1 MAIDKEE
8 KDLASSIGELI
19 APTTAGDT
27 ASMLKAIQNAAL
39 IRAGI
44 GLMGQ
49 RQMGESGYDVASR
62 VLKDVSTDA
71 ATQITNIQKLA
82 ATQAKTKRD
91 TKSAKLTEFGKVQ
104 SIHDK
109 LFYVKDS
116 LTGDKTGLRLDF
128 QGVKNLEPPS
138 QEWFKNNMLT
148 DEMLLGDTGEAEA
161 YIKFH
166 KDMQEAANEGR
177 LSGIEPGT
185 SLSWDI
191 TKQEYDKRI
200 LTQRI

>member
-1 MAIDKEE
+1 M
-8 KDLASSIGELI
+8 
-19 APTTAGDT
+19 
-27 ASMLKAIQNAAL
+27 
-39 IRAGI
+39 
-44 GLMGQ
+44 
-49 RQMGESGYDVASR
+49 
-62 VLKDVSTDA
+62 
-71 ATQITNIQKLA
+71 
-82 ATQAKTKRD
+82 
-91 TKSAKLTEFGKVQ
+91 
-104 SIHDK
+104 
-109 LFYVKDS
+109 
-116 LTGDKTGLRLDF
+116 RLDF

>member
-1 MAIDKEE
+1 MAIDKE
-8 KDLASSIGELI
+8 KDLVSGLGELI
-19 APTTAGDT
+19 APSTAGDT

-44 GLMGQ
+44 GIMGQ

-71 ATQITNIQKLA
+71 ATQITNLQKLA
-82 ATQAKTKRD
+82 TTKAKTKSD
-91 TKSAKLTEFGKVQ
+91 AQSKALTDYSKVQ
-104 SIHDK
+104 SIYDK
-109 LFYVKDS
+109 TFYVKDS
-116 LTGDKTGLRLDF
+116 LTGDKTGFRLDF
-128 QGVKNLEPPS
+128 QGVANLEPPS
-138 QEWFKNNMLT
+138 QEWFKNNIAT
-148 DEMLLGDTGEAEA
+148 QDMLLGDTGEADA

-177 LSGIEPGT
+177 LSGIKPGT
-185 SLSWDI
+185 KLDWNI

-200 LTQRI
+200 LTQGL

>member
-1 MAIDKEE
+1 MAIDKE
-8 KDLASSIGELI
+8 KDLVSGLGELI
-19 APTTAGDT
+19 APSTAGDT

-44 GLMGQ
+44 GIMGQ

-71 ATQITNIQKLA
+71 ATQITNLQKLA
-82 ATQAKTKRD
+82 TTKAKTKSD
-91 TKSAKLTEFGKVQ
+91 AQSKALTDYNKVQ
-104 SIHDK
+104 SIYDK
-109 LFYVKDS
+109 TFYVKDS

-128 QGVKNLEPPS
+128 QGVANLEPPS
-138 QEWFKNNMLT
+138 QEWFKNNIAT
-148 DEMLLGDTGEAEA
+148 QDMLLGDTGETDA

-177 LSGIEPGT
+177 LSGIKPGT
-185 SLSWDI
+185 KLDWNI

-200 LTQRI
+200 LTQGL

>member
-1 MAIDKEE
+1 MAIDKE
-8 KDLASSIGELI
+8 KDLVSGLGELI
-19 APTTAGDT
+19 APSTAGDT

-44 GLMGQ
+44 GIMGQ

-71 ATQITNIQKLA
+71 ATQITNLQKLA
-82 ATQAKTKRD
+82 TTKAKTKSD
-91 TKSAKLTEFGKVQ
+91 AQSKALTDYSKVQ
-104 SIHDK
+104 SIYDK
-109 LFYVKDS
+109 TFYVKDS

-128 QGVKNLEPPS
+128 QGVANLEPPS
-138 QEWFKNNMLT
+138 QEWFKNNIAT
-148 DEMLLGDTGEAEA
+148 QDMLLGDTGEADA

-177 LSGIEPGT
+177 LSGIKPGT
-185 SLSWDI
+185 KLDWNI

-200 LTQRI
+200 LTQGL

>member
-8 KDLASSIGELI
+8 KDLASGLGELI
-19 APTTAGDT
+19 APSTAGDT

-44 GLMGQ
+44 GIMGQ

-71 ATQITNIQKLA
+71 ATQITNLQKLA
-82 ATQAKTKRD
+82 TTKAKTKSD
-91 TKSAKLTEFGKVQ
+91 AQSKALTDYSKVQ
-104 SIHDK
+104 SIYDK
-109 LFYVKDS
+109 TFYVKDS

-128 QGVKNLEPPS
+128 QGVANLEPPS
-138 QEWFKNNMLT
+138 QEWFKNNIAT
-148 DEMLLGDTGEAEA
+148 QDMLLGDTGEADA

-177 LSGIEPGT
+177 LSGIKPGT
-185 SLSWDI
+185 KLDWNI

-200 LTQRI
+200 LTQGL

>member
-1 MAIDKEE
+1 MAIDKE
-8 KDLASSIGELI
+8 KDLVSGLGELI
-19 APTTAGDT
+19 APSTAGDT

-44 GLMGQ
+44 GIMGQ

-71 ATQITNIQKLA
+71 ATQITNLQKLA
-82 ATQAKTKRD
+82 TTKAKTKSD
-91 TKSAKLTEFGKVQ
+91 AQSKALTDYSKVQ
-104 SIHDK
+104 SIYDK
-109 LFYVKDS
+109 TFYVKDS

-128 QGVKNLEPPS
+128 QGVDNLEPPS
-138 QEWFKNNMLT
+138 QEWFKNNIAT
-148 DEMLLGDTGEAEA
+148 QDMLLGDTGEADA

-177 LSGIEPGT
+177 LSGIKPGT
-185 SLSWDI
+185 KLDWNI

-200 LTQRI
+200 LTQGL

>member
-8 KDLASSIGELI
+8 KDLASSIGELL

-44 GLMGQ
+44 GIMGQ

-62 VLKDVSTDA
+62 VLKDVATDA
-71 ATQITNIQKLA
+71 ATQITNVQKLA
-82 ATQAKTKRD
+82 TAQAKTKRD
-91 TKSAKLTEFGKVQ
+91 TRSAKLTEFGKVQ

-128 QGVKNLEPPS
+128 QGVPNLEPPS

-148 DEMLLGDTGEAEA
+148 DEML
-161 YIKFH
+161 
-166 KDMQEAANEGR
+166 
-177 LSGIEPGT
+177 
-185 SLSWDI
+185 
-191 TKQEYDKRI
+191 
-200 LTQRI
+200 

>member
-1 MAIDKEE
+1 MAIDKE
-8 KDLASSIGELI
+8 KDLVSGRGELI
-19 APTTAGDT
+19 APSTAGDT

-44 GLMGQ
+44 GIMGQ

-71 ATQITNIQKLA
+71 ATQITNLQKLA
-82 ATQAKTKRD
+82 TTKAKTKSD
-91 TKSAKLTEFGKVQ
+91 AQSKALTDYNKVQ
-104 SIHDK
+104 SIYDK
-109 LFYVKDS
+109 TFYVKDS

-128 QGVKNLEPPS
+128 QGVANLEPPS
-138 QEWFKNNMLT
+138 QEWFKNNIAT
-148 DEMLLGDTGEAEA
+148 QDMLLGDTGETDA

-177 LSGIEPGT
+177 LSGIKPGT
-185 SLSWDI
+185 KLDWNI

-200 LTQRI
+200 LTQGL